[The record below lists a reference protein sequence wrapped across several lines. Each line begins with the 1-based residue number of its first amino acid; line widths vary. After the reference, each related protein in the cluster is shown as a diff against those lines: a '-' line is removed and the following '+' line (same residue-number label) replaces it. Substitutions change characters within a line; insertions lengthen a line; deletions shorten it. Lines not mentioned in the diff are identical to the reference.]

1 MPQFSIPLS
10 GLNASSQALSI
21 ISNNLA
27 NLNTD
32 GYKGQDVSFADVFY
46 QTMGT
51 AGSGSLLQ
59 VGNGTSVNAIT
70 TNFNDGSPTTTGVP
84 TDLAISGSGFF
95 VTQDASGQTE
105 YTRAGNFAVNN
116 AGQLTT
122 QDGQLV
128 MGYAAV
134 NGTVSQG
141 GGALV
146 PLQVGSSVTNSA
158 SATTQMQVVS
168 NLNASSD
175 VGTVFNAP
183 VTVYDSL
190 GAAHNLNIA
199 FTKTDANT
207 WSYSITIPAADL
219 SNGGNTVLAT
229 GSMSFNGNG
238 VLTSPSADVSFSI
251 DGLAD
256 KASTM
261 SVSWQLLDSS
271 GNPVITQSASTSATS
286 GTTQD
291 GYASGTLQ
299 SFSVDSDGVIQG
311 VFSNGQNMAIGQVA
325 LATFADLQGLQ
336 RAGDNSYFATMSSG
350 AAVVGAPNSG
360 GLGTITGGALEF
372 SNVDVATEFSDL
384 IIAQRGY
391 EANAKVVTTMNT
403 ITQDTINLIQQ

>member
-1 MPQFSIPLS
+1 
-10 GLNASSQALSI
+10 
-21 ISNNLA
+21 
-27 NLNTD
+27 
-32 GYKGQDVSFADVFY
+32 
-46 QTMGT
+46 
-51 AGSGSLLQ
+51 
-59 VGNGTSVNAIT
+59 
-70 TNFNDGSPTTTGVP
+70 
-84 TDLAISGSGFF
+84 
-95 VTQDASGQTE
+95 
-105 YTRAGNFAVNN
+105 
-116 AGQLTT
+116 
-122 QDGQLV
+122 
-128 MGYAAV
+128 
-134 NGTVSQG
+134 
-141 GGALV
+141 
-146 PLQVGSSVTNSA
+146 
-158 SATTQMQVVS
+158 MQVVS

-190 GAAHNLNIA
+190 GTTHNLNIA
-199 FTKTDANT
+199 FTKTDANA

-229 GSMSFNGNG
+229 GNMSFNGNG
-238 VLTSPSADVSFSI
+238 VLASPSANVSFSV

-256 KASTM
+256 KASPM

-299 SFSVDSDGVIQG
+299 SFSVDSSGVIQG
-311 VFSNGQNMAIGQVA
+311 VFSNGKNMAIGQVA

-350 AAVVGAPNSG
+350 TAVVGAPNSG
-360 GLGTITGGALEF
+360 GRGTITGGALEL

>member
-360 GLGTITGGALEF
+360 GLGTITGGALEL